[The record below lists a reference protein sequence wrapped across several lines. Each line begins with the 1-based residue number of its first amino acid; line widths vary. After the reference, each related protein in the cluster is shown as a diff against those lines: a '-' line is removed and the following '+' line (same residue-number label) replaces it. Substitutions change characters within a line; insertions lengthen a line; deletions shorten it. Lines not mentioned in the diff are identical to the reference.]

1 MELLHFLLRLLLS
14 DLIRFFLFKPS
25 LVIIQPQPQQFSVP
39 SSDDTFR
46 YFSVF
51 ELEENYQLSSE
62 QCQKHLKCVSL
73 RVKPI

>member
-1 MELLHFLLRLLLS
+1 MELLHFLLRLLPSDSIRLLS
-14 DLIRFFLFKPS
+14 KPS
-25 LVIIQPQPQQFSVP
+25 LVIKQPQPQQFLVP

-73 RVKPI
+73 RVKLI